1 MSDPKRPTA
10 SADGQRQFDLFAA
23 PARSERAQTE
33 TTPPVSEATRRD
45 PPEPPADLEDF
56 PADIPARLDALRA
69 AIRFHDHRYYVLDRP
84 LISDAAYDR
93 LFGELTRLEAAH
105 PGLVT
110 QDSPTQRVG
119 GEPLARFDKVVHEQ
133 PMLSLG
139 KAMSAGEFFDF
150 DRRLTR
156 ELGTGGVLYDC
167 EPKFDGLA
175 ISVLYEN
182 GQLRRASTRGNGLI
196 GEDVTANI
204 RTIRSIPLTLALP
217 EGETPPSI
225 FEARGEVLLNKAD
238 FARLNAAQ
246 AQKGEPVFVNPRN
259 AAAGSLRQL
268 NPRVTATRPLTAY
281 FYEVGL
287 SSIAFATHAEKL
299 ARLKAFGFRTA
310 DFAQALGGEE
320 VARCHERFLATRH
333 DFPFELDGMVIK
345 VDALAL
351 REALGE
357 LSRTPRWAIAWKFP
371 AVEEESEV
379 VAIDVQVGRTG
390 KLTPVARIRPVMVG
404 GAMVSNVTLHN
415 EDEVRR
421 KDVRIGDKVFVRR
434 AGDVIPEIVSV
445 IAEKRTGSERAFAFP
460 DTCPVCGAAAPRP
473 EGEVDRRCTGLACP
487 AQLEGRIAH
496 FAQRNAMDIQGLGDK
511 LIALLTAQGLVRSVA
526 DLYRLSFD
534 ALLALPRM
542 GKKSARNLL
551 TAIDQ
556 SRKTTLRRLIF
567 ALGIRH
573 VGEATAKS
581 LAARVKDLDAL
592 AAMDAASL
600 RTVPDVGEEIATS
613 IVQFFAEPQNRAVI
627 SALLEAGVTPENDL
641 DLPQPASPPIF
652 DGKRVVLTGTLS
664 SMSREAAKAAI
675 EARGGSVS
683 SSVSQKTSL
692 VVAGEAAG
700 QKLDKARELGVEII
714 GEAQFL
720 TLIGEAGATETATAT
735 PEGDRSDERA
745 SHD

>member
-1 MSDPKRPTA
+1 MSDPKRPKA
-10 SADGQRQFDLFAA
+10 PADGQRQFDLFTA
-23 PARSERAQTE
+23 PARSERPQTE
-33 TTPPVSEATRRD
+33 TPPPHPEATRSALA
-45 PPEPPADLEDF
+45 EPPADLEDF

-84 LISDAAYDR
+84 LLSDAAYDR
-93 LFGELTRLEAAH
+93 LFDELTRLEDAH
-105 PGLVT
+105 PGLVSP
-110 QDSPTQRVG
+110 DSPTQRVG
-119 GEPLARFDKVVHEQ
+119 GEPLARFDKVVHEL

-139 KAMSAGEFFDF
+139 KAMSAGEFVDF

-156 ELGTGGVLYDC
+156 ELKIGAVLYDC

-182 GQLRRASTRGNGLI
+182 GRLKRASTRGNGLV

-204 RTIRSIPLTLALP
+204 RTIRSIPLALAIP
-217 EGETPPSI
+217 EGEAPPAV

-246 AQKGEPVFVNPRN
+246 EQRGEAVFVNPRN

-268 NPRVTATRPLTAY
+268 NPKVTATRPLTAY

-299 ARLKAFGFRTA
+299 ARLKSFGFRTA

-421 KDVRIGDKVFVRR
+421 KDVRLGDKVFVRR

-445 IAEKRTGSERAFAFP
+445 IAEKRTGQERAFEFP

-473 EGEVDRRCTGLACP
+473 EGEVDHRCTGLACP

-511 LIALLTAQGLVRSVA
+511 LIAQLTAQGLVRSVA
-526 DLYRLSFD
+526 DLYRLSHD
-534 ALLALPRM
+534 ALTALPRM
-542 GKKSARNLL
+542 GKKSAHNLL
-551 TAIDQ
+551 SAIDQ
-556 SRKTTLRRLIF
+556 SRRTTLRRFVF

-581 LAARVKDLDAL
+581 LAARVKDLDEL
-592 AAMDAASL
+592 TAMDAASL
-600 RTVPDVGEEIATS
+600 QTVPDVGPEIAAS

-627 SALLEAGVTPENDL
+627 AALLEAGVTPTNDL
-641 DLPQPASPPIF
+641 EQRDQAPSAVFS
-652 DGKRVVLTGTLS
+652 GKRVVLTGTLT

-683 SSVSQKTSL
+683 SSVSPKTSF

-700 QKLDKARELGVEII
+700 QKLDKARALGVEII
-714 GEAQFL
+714 NEAQFL
-720 TLIGEAGATETATAT
+720 TLIGEAKANAAA
-735 PEGDRSDERA
+735 PEDDRADERTG
-745 SHD
+745 HD